1 MIYCTKCGRQNAD
14 NARFCISC
22 GNPINNFQATQP
34 IASQTQYVM
43 PTNTMQQNTGIKC
56 PRCRSTNLQAV
67 SDVQGKGASFCKLCI
82 CGLPGLCGAGK
93 TTTEHFWVCQNCGN
107 KFKM

>member
-1 MIYCTKCGRQNAD
+1 MVYCTRCGQQNAD
-14 NARFCISC
+14 NVNFCVSC
-22 GNPINNFQATQP
+22 GNPIYRMNVQTP
-34 IASQTQYVM
+34 IIVQT
-43 PTNTMQQNTGIKC
+43 PQQNNGIKC
-56 PRCRSTNLQAV
+56 PRCRSTNLQAI